1 MQSGWKKDYT
11 RYKDFFL
18 NVVAAYNNK
27 PDLKIYLELFLSLVT
42 IVAFSIFA
50 IRPTLLTIIQLTKE
64 INDKEETVSKLSQKI
79 RDLQTANNILQSRTE
94 DIKYI
99 SEAIPSASTPDNL
112 IKQIESL
119 INENQVQTISFSTS
133 NIDFIGKN
141 QSTAKKSDGQ
151 KELALDAMEVPFT
164 LSVTGPYQ
172 NLYNLISSI
181 ENMRR
186 PVKVDSISINSN
198 KLDENKKLIMTI
210 AGRVPY
216 IYKE

>member
-181 ENMRR
+181 
-186 PVKVDSISINSN
+186 
-198 KLDENKKLIMTI
+198 
-210 AGRVPY
+210 
-216 IYKE
+216 